1 MILSDYH
8 LHSEFSGD
16 SIQNIDELILKA
28 ISMGI
33 EEIAIT
39 DHLEYDM
46 EGITGKW
53 ILDLESYTQ
62 KIGIMKEN
70 IEKI

>member
-28 ISMGI
+28 ISMGL

-39 DHLEYDM
+39 YGGHNWKMDIRFRKLYSEDRNY
-46 EGITGKW
+46 ER
-53 ILDLESYTQ
+53 
-62 KIGIMKEN
+62 KI
-70 IEKI
+70 

>member
-28 ISMGI
+28 ISMGL
-33 EEIAIT
+33 EEIAI
-39 DHLEYDM
+39 
-46 EGITGKW
+46 
-53 ILDLESYTQ
+53 
-62 KIGIMKEN
+62 
-70 IEKI
+70 